1 MSKKKKSSRKVHRE
15 STYKKTGAIKVIR
28 QPDRRAKV
36 AKGKPQSVR
45 KVDTAKAG
53 IRSAGNS
60 SDTGRK
66 RTGRSSKSMIMCPLF
81 VWIALSMAIVYVWG
95 LLAYAVDDYEEPMSL
110 TMPAFAHVAPEKVS
124 EITSKLRKKPDKLA
138 IEKELAQ
145 ALEVMEET
153 EIPVEEVQIE
163 EPEVDYSYVYNGEP
177 EEEEDGY
184 INNEIVNADG
194 SISIVEGNVTEFEPW
209 NDNKPRTIYCDNPG
223 LKPLTTEY
231 DFLPV
236 DNSYYDSA
244 IFIGD
249 SRIAGL
255 YAYSGYTGATF
266 MYKTGLNIWNV
277 MNEELEMGEGLQYR
291 VEDVLSVRQ
300 YRNVYLMLG
309 INELAVGTSQKF
321 GEQYASVIGQIRRM
335 QPAARII
342 IMSIMN
348 VTSDYSRNPDVFN
361 NDNINSR
368 NYAISKLAN
377 GRSIF
382 YLDVNPAVCDETGG
396 LRHEITFDGVHLTA
410 QYYYLLTDFLNEH
423 GY

>member
-1 MSKKKKSSRKVHRE
+1 MSKKKQTSKKVHRE
-15 STYKKTGAIKVIR
+15 SSNRRVSSTKVVTQPAKKTK
-28 QPDRRAKV
+28 DS
-36 AKGKPQSVR
+36 KGKPQSGGNRTDIARR
-45 KVDTAKAG
+45 K
-53 IRSAGNS
+53 
-60 SDTGRK
+60 TGK
-66 RTGRSSKSMIMCPLF
+66 NSKSMIMCPLF

-95 LLAYAVDDYEEPMSL
+95 ALEYAVGDYEESIGL
-110 TMPAFAHVAPEKVS
+110 SMPAFAHVAPAKVS

-153 EIPVEEVQIE
+153 EIPVEEIQEIQIE
-163 EPEVDYSYVYNGEP
+163 EPEVDYSYMYNGEP
-177 EEEEDGY
+177 EEEDDGY

-348 VTSDYSRNPDVFN
+348 VTSDYNRNPDVFN